1 MNEQFR
7 YNFTKNEYI
16 AIIDLFFS
24 KWFLLCLLPLP
35 EPADP
40 EKRKKLRLTLK

>member
-16 AIIDLFFS
+16 AIIDLF
-24 KWFLLCLLPLP
+24 LLNGFCCVCYLCQNQLILKK
-35 EPADP
+35 
-40 EKRKKLRLTLK
+40 EKSYV